1 MAIFFKL
8 SGNPTKFFEQ
18 EEVFKI
24 LRNSPGLEDV
34 EYWGDILE
42 PPNVPIAK
50 SPFKDKTFRNVSFKD
65 TIIQGIVFEN
75 CKFVRCLFT
84 ATQFVDCSF
93 YNCEF
98 KKCSPHKVRFT
109 NTYINPSV
117 FEGMLDES
125 DDSNIGI
132 NLFHQLYENSTQ
144 MQQFEFA
151 STAEFNRQKWRRYH
165 LNYKL
170 REGQVSRGE
179 YCNQWLSN
187 YLSYLFT
194 GYGVKFRFVAIWTS
208 VFLMGSF
215 LLNLILW
222 DCMNVVGRDG
232 PSNGRELF
240 EILYYTVTI
249 VPGVGDLTPTSSL
262 GRLMFLIELISGFL
276 VISIFMRWLVRRAV
290 R

>member
-1 MAIFFKL
+1 MFK
-8 SGNPTKFFEQ
+8 K
-18 EEVFKI
+18 
-24 LRNSPGLEDV
+24 LRNSTGLEDV

-42 PPNVPIAK
+42 PPDVPIAK
-50 SPFKDKTFRNVSFKD
+50 SPFKDKTFRNVSFKNT
-65 TIIQGIVFEN
+65 TIRGIVFEN

-117 FEGMLDES
+117 FVGMLDET

-144 MQQFEFA
+144 MEQFEFA
-151 STAEFNRQKWRRYH
+151 STAEFNRQKWVRYH
-165 LNYKL
+165 LNYKF
-170 REGQVSRGE
+170 REGKVPTGE
-179 YCNQWLSN
+179 YRKQWLSN
-187 YLSYLFT
+187 YLSYIFT
-194 GYGVKFRFVAIWTS
+194 GYGVKFKFVAIWTG
-208 VFLMGSF
+208 VFLIGSF
-215 LLNLILW
+215 FLNLGFW
-222 DCMNVVGRDG
+222 DYMNVVGRNG
-232 PSNGRELF
+232 PSNNRELVEVF
-240 EILYYTVTI
+240 YYTATI
-249 VPGVGDLTPTSSL
+249 VPGVGDLTPTSIP
-262 GRLMFLIELISGFL
+262 GRMLFLVELVFGFL